1 MIDAYVAAL
10 AARVRVPRRHRERIL
25 GEVREHLDDA
35 AARLVAQGLSRSAAE
50 QRAVESFG
58 LAGALAEQFNHQSAA
73 TTTRRMPMFMAG
85 CGAGVVG
92 GFLGAAIPQ
101 PASSTAAPLPRQV
114 AFFLGILGLQL
125 AVIAGLRVSA
135 RVAAQWVDGPT
146 AADARLGSA
155 CRSGVPRGADDDGC
169 RWGRGSARCRRWPF
183 RRSPRPVA
191 GRVGGDADQRNRRS
205 HLRPA
210 TDEHR
215 CRRDRPP
222 ARHRPDG
229 AHPWRA
235 PVRVDFGSPGPVVR
249 VRGGGCRGATAMM
262 HAETTVSGALP
273 WGVAQGA
280 AVVGGYL
287 LLGPT
292 LELRA

>member
-73 TTTRRMPMFMAG
+73 TTTRRMPMLLAG

-135 RVAAQWVDGPT
+135 RVAAHWVDGPT
-146 AADARLGSA
+146 AADARLVRHAAAVFLVGLTMTVA
-155 CRSGVPRGADDDGC
+155 GWGAALLDVAGGRSGDRLVPLLAGLAAMLIGATVAAIFGL
-169 RWGRGSARCRRWPF
+169 RRM
-183 RRSPRPVA
+183 SIVA
-191 GRVGGDADQRNRRS
+191 GATGHQRV
-205 HLRPA
+205 
-210 TDEHR
+210 TDRTVLTLGER
-215 CRRDRPP
+215 LFEWTS
-222 ARHRPDG
+222 G
-229 AHPWRA
+229 HPVLSCA
-235 PVRVDFGSPGPVVR
+235 FVAAAA
-249 VRGGGCRGATAMM
+249 GATAMM